1 MLKKL
6 LLFAVLPVLTFAQ
19 PAEARRLFWWENV
32 NQDPPPPSDYYDAAP
47 PSDYYADQPDPYASQ
62 QDQFNQ
68 DQYLQYRR
76 ELDRRYKRRT
86 YSQDPPPGYYD
97 QPAFNPDRP
106 YAAPI
111 YPVQPRKKLVKKVA
125 PKKPGVVPTVVS
137 SKPAVMPAGPITANV
152 NAPAPK
158 APPEMPTGSIM
169 ATPTTSSSASATAPV
184 TASATPSVSAPA
196 ATASTTVAPP
206 VKLAK
211 GGSVSCDKGMGIV
224 SSFGFT
230 NVTSKSCTGSTLVY
244 SAERSGSPFEI
255 EVSAKSGEL
264 TAVKKL

>member
-6 LLFAVLPVLTFAQ
+6 LLFAVLPVLTFTQ

-47 PSDYYADQPDPYASQ
+47 PRDYYADQPDPYASQ

-76 ELDRRYKRRT
+76 ELDRRYKRRA
-86 YSQDPPPGYYD
+86 YYQDQPPGYYD
-97 QPAFNPDRP
+97 QPGYSPDRP
-106 YAAPI
+106 YAAPV
-111 YPVQPRKKLVKKVA
+111 YPVPPKKKLVKKLL
-125 PKKPGVVPTVVS
+125 PKKPAAAPIVAT
-137 SKPAVMPAGPITANV
+137 SKPPVMPAGPITAS
-152 NAPAPK
+152 ASPAVAA
-158 APPEMPTGSIM
+158 APPMMPTGSIM
-169 ATPTTSSSASATAPV
+169 ATTAAATSAAATAPM
-184 TASATPSVSAPA
+184 TASTAPAAPATP
-196 ATASTTVAPP
+196 ATASTTAAPP

-211 GGSVSCDKGMGIV
+211 GGSVTCDKGMGIV

-230 NVTSKSCTGSTLVY
+230 NVTSTSCAGGTLVY
-244 SAERSGSPFEI
+244 KAERSGSPFEI
-255 EVSAKSGEL
+255 EVNAKSGEL